1 MARRRS
7 RAQRSISLEMLIGIV
22 IALMVLS
29 FLAGFFLGSRRAVG
43 AAAEARAV
51 ELTAAAAADADA
63 GKEAAEKEASEKEA
77 EEKEAAEKGAG
88 ETEAAPVEAR
98 SDGNGA
104 SAAAEEPSAEVSV
117 ETTAAGTPEA
127 AAGEAAPA
135 ESGAVTTTAAPAETR
150 ALATTAAPAETRALA
165 TTAASAETRAVSAGR
180 DAGTGAGEAVAA
192 ETSAAVSAQSTGTQ
206 AAGTSAAAS
215 SQSAETQAAG
225 TSAAAPAQ
233 TAAASGRAIAGNPE
247 PDEAPTY
254 LDNVIKDSPLV
265 GVAAGTVY
273 SASDIDTGDPGKYT
287 QILSIEEGDYVY
299 NRISGRS
306 WQKSNEVALSDL
318 RYVKVLHYNDEG
330 KIQVGEMIVHK
341 DILEDVTDVFTEL
354 FRKKYAVGSMHLIDD
369 YFAVGGA
376 EAAEAFCADRNN
388 STAFCS
394 GVKASDGTPRAEAYG
409 KAVLLNPGKRSA
421 DDAAEA
427 VFSSYGF
434 TKNGVRYEKR

>member
-117 ETTAAGTPEA
+117 ETTATGAPEA

-135 ESGAVTTTAAPAETR
+135 ETSAVT
-150 ALATTAAPAETRALA
+150 TTAAPAETRALA

-206 AAGTSAAAS
+206 VA
-215 SQSAETQAAG
+215 
-225 TSAAAPAQ
+225 
-233 TAAASGRAIAGNPE
+233 GRAIAGNPE

>member
-77 EEKEAAEKGAG
+77 AEKGAE

-98 SDGNGA
+98 SDGDGA

-127 AAGEAAPA
+127 AAESEAASA
-135 ESGAVTTTAAPAETR
+135 ETRAVTTTAAPAETR
-150 ALATTAAPAETRALA
+150 ALATTAAAPAETRAA
-165 TTAASAETRAVSAGR
+165 ETAAAASARPSETQ
-180 DAGTGAGEAVAA
+180 T
-192 ETSAAVSAQSTGTQ
+192 
-206 AAGTSAAAS
+206 AGTSAA
-215 SQSAETQAAG
+215 SARPSETQTAG
-225 TSAAAPAQ
+225 TSAAAPAP

>member
-29 FLAGFFLGSRRAVG
+29 FLAGFFLGSRRAVET

-51 ELTAAAAADADA
+51 ELTAAAADAGA
-63 GKEAAEKEASEKEA
+63 GKEAAEKEASEKED
-77 EEKEAAEKGAG
+77 AEKGAR

-98 SDGNGA
+98 SDGDGA

-127 AAGEAAPA
+127 AAESEAASA
-135 ESGAVTTTAAPAETR
+135 ETRAVTTTAAPAETR
-150 ALATTAAPAETRALA
+150 AAETAA
-165 TTAASAETRAVSAGR
+165 AASARPSETQ
-180 DAGTGAGEAVAA
+180 T
-192 ETSAAVSAQSTGTQ
+192 
-206 AAGTSAAAS
+206 AGTSAA
-215 SQSAETQAAG
+215 SARPSETQTAG
-225 TSAAAPAQ
+225 TSAAAPAP

-394 GVKASDGTPRAEAYG
+394 GVKASDGTPRGEAYG